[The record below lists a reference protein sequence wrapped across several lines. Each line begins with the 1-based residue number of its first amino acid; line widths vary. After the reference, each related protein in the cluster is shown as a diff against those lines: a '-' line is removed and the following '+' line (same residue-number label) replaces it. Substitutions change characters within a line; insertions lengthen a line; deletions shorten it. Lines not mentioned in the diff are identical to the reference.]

1 MLLRRCYLGCFYN
14 SPMKIILSRQSGALP
29 QQALPRA
36 QHPAQHPA
44 QLTAQHEAPQQAQTS
59 APHTLL
65 GGRSPQQF
73 LRGWWHR
80 KPLLIRNAI
89 PGFKPLLSRAQLFA
103 LAKQDDVESRLVS
116 RQGKTWQIEHGPL
129 RASGMRRSPEEKWT
143 LLVQGV
149 NLHVPAAD
157 ALLRRF
163 SFVPYARLD
172 DVMISYANHGGGVG
186 PHLDSY
192 DVFLLQAQGTRR
204 WRISQQR
211 DRTLV
216 NGAPLKIL
224 QHFKHT
230 AQYVL
235 EPGDMLYLPPGCAH
249 DGVAVGECMT
259 YSIGFR
265 APSAQE
271 LARGLLEHAAETVVR
286 QGFYADAGLKPAA
299 RPALLTDAY
308 VNQAARLI
316 ANVRPT
322 RAMLEDYL
330 GSMLT
335 EPKPHVYFEAPQP
348 PLSAAAFSRAA
359 QQHGLRLDI
368 RTQMLYRAK
377 LLFINGERAAV
388 AAAATLRALADAR
401 RLAPGARLTA
411 ATANALHFWYTYG
424 WLHVGESG
432 EH

>member
-1 MLLRRCYLGCFYN
+1 M
-14 SPMKIILSRQSGALP
+14 
-29 QQALPRA
+29 
-36 QHPAQHPA
+36 
-44 QLTAQHEAPQQAQTS
+44 
-59 APHTLL
+59 
-65 GGRSPQQF
+65 
-73 LRGWWHR
+73 
-80 KPLLIRNAI
+80 RNAI
-89 PGFKPLLSRAQLFA
+89 PGFKPVLSRAQLFA

-116 RQGKTWQIEHGPL
+116 RHGKAWHLEHGPL
-129 RASGMRRSPEEKWT
+129 RASDLRRVPEEKWT

-157 ALLRRF
+157 ELLRRF

-172 DVMISYANHGGGVG
+172 DLMISYASDGGGVG

-192 DVFLLQAQGTRR
+192 DVFLLQAHGTRR

-211 DRTLV
+211 DHTLV
-216 NGAPLKIL
+216 DGAPLKIL
-224 QHFKHT
+224 KHFKST
-230 AQYVL
+230 TEYLL
-235 EPGDMLYLPPGCAH
+235 EPGDMLYLPPGWAH

-286 QGFYADAGLKPAA
+286 QGCYADAGLKPAA

-308 VNQAARLI
+308 INQATRLI
-316 ANVRPT
+316 ANLRPT

-330 GSMLT
+330 GGMLT
-335 EPKPHVYFEAPQP
+335 EPKPNVYFDPPQP

-359 QQHGLRLDI
+359 QQHGVRLDI
-368 RTQMLYRAK
+368 RTQMLYRAS
-377 LLFINGERAAV
+377 LLFINGEKAAV
-388 AAAATLRALADAR
+388 AASATLRALADAR
-401 RLAPGARLTA
+401 RLAPGVRLTA
-411 ATANALHFWYTYG
+411 ATANALHFWYIYG

-432 EH
+432 ER

>member
-1 MLLRRCYLGCFYN
+1 M
-14 SPMKIILSRQSGALP
+14 
-29 QQALPRA
+29 
-36 QHPAQHPA
+36 
-44 QLTAQHEAPQQAQTS
+44 
-59 APHTLL
+59 
-65 GGRSPQQF
+65 
-73 LRGWWHR
+73 RGWWH
-80 KPLLIRNAI
+80 KQPLLIRNAI

-103 LAKQDDVESRLVS
+103 LAKQDDVESRLVW
-116 RQGKTWQIEHGPL
+116 RHGKTWQLAHGPL
-129 RASGMRRSPEEKWT
+129 QAADFRRAPEEKWT

-172 DVMISYANHGGGVG
+172 DVMISYASDGGGVG
-186 PHLDSY
+186 PHVDSY
-192 DVFLLQAQGTRR
+192 DVFLLQAHGTRR

-211 DRTLV
+211 DHTLSD
-216 NGAPLKIL
+216 GAPLKIL
-224 QHFKHT
+224 KHFKSE
-230 AQYVL
+230 AEYVL

-286 QGFYADAGLKPAA
+286 QGFYADVGLKPAA

-322 RAMLEDYL
+322 RAILEDYL

-335 EPKPHVYFEAPQP
+335 EPKPNVYFDAPQP
-348 PLSAAAFSRAA
+348 PLRAAAFARAA
-359 QQHGLRLDI
+359 QQRGLRLDI
-368 RTQMLYRAK
+368 RTQMLYRASV
-377 LLFINGERAAV
+377 LFVNGEKAAV
-388 AAAATLRALADAR
+388 APTAALRALADAR
-401 RLAPGARLTA
+401 CLAPGVRLTT

-432 EH
+432 ER